1 MDELKLS
8 YFVEGLDEI
17 SGIITIS
24 KSNPVLWLRDLIHK
38 GIGPTLYQA
47 WELTL
52 LKVDIELASVTRHFR
67 APDDSTVL
75 GIYKQVGDIWFD
87 QPDRDHFHVCVRL
100 PATRSK
106 HSLSEQTDLHSV
118 FKRSKIATIPPSSI
132 ATSQCYQDLQQNTRE
147 RILDDRPGP
156 DLGIPPISLLY
167 PGFGHFLDILDGHD
181 NVPGLNDVNMA
192 ELQMAVDVLVAK
204 MAEFFDEEKTRI
216 VIGLEYLNE
225 IFRARRGT
233 EIPHI
238 LASDIGYVTSDGHN
252 IAMNGTSSIMVKF
265 KNSHTGIASLPQVE
279 VAGYVAHLNAQL
291 RKEAF
296 LRSRVPFLG
305 LTIVGCDITFYALIT
320 VNTQIRLVHLT
331 PTYSCIRSA
340 CEGRDRRSLYRAFA
354 AASVLQAHILDD
366 AQRLLADPTAPII
379 PADDRRF
386 PAISKLSAYR
396 STSDHDLPFEIID
409 VFNDRAFRLL
419 FLAKTW
425 RSGVEELIILKFT
438 QRYAVELHDL
448 CAKEGHAPSILGYER
463 LPGGWFAV
471 AMEYVK
477 DSVSITHSDLRTR
490 HRDRW
495 TEELMRLVRTFHAE
509 NFVHGDLR
517 DANILCKDAT
527 VMLVDFDWGG
537 KVGEATYPTL
547 DLIPELLEGRTSD
560 GLKITK
566 DDDLRVLRK
575 TLDKLSAA

>member
-1 MDELKLS
+1 
-8 YFVEGLDEI
+8 
-17 SGIITIS
+17 
-24 KSNPVLWLRDLIHK
+24 
-38 GIGPTLYQA
+38 
-47 WELTL
+47 
-52 LKVDIELASVTRHFR
+52 
-67 APDDSTVL
+67 VL

-100 PATRSK
+100 PGKSASVTLCFDFFDHASLATRSK

-305 LTIVGCDITFYALIT
+305 LTIVG
-320 VNTQIRLVHLT
+320 
-331 PTYSCIRSA
+331 S
-340 CEGRDRRSLYRAFA
+340 
-354 AASVLQAHILDD
+354 
-366 AQRLLADPTAPII
+366 
-379 PADDRRF
+379 
-386 PAISKLSAYR
+386 
-396 STSDHDLPFEIID
+396 
-409 VFNDRAFRLL
+409 
-419 FLAKTW
+419 
-425 RSGVEELIILKFT
+425 
-438 QRYAVELHDL
+438 
-448 CAKEGHAPSILGYER
+448 
-463 LPGGWFAV
+463 
-471 AMEYVK
+471 
-477 DSVSITHSDLRTR
+477 
-490 HRDRW
+490 
-495 TEELMRLVRTFHAE
+495 
-509 NFVHGDLR
+509 R
-517 DANILCKDAT
+517 DAFVFQGYLTTRC
-527 VMLVDFDWGG
+527 V
-537 KVGEATYPTL
+537 
-547 DLIPELLEGRTSD
+547 
-560 GLKITK
+560 
-566 DDDLRVLRK
+566 
-575 TLDKLSAA
+575 